1 MVESRGTKRTY
12 TLAEIEAR
20 LTRDGFD
27 EEEANKVV
35 TTLEPKPIT
44 IEEAAREYGIPEGT
58 IRRWLVKG
66 HLHEIG
72 RIRYSAPGGGKV
84 LVYAE
89 EVRELADN
97 RPKLGRPKKRTTA

>member
-1 MVESRGTKRTY
+1 MVKSLKSTRTY
-12 TLAEIEAR
+12 TLAEIEDR
-20 LTRDGFD
+20 LRGDGFN
-27 EEEANKVV
+27 EEEAKKVV
-35 TTLEPKPIT
+35 TALEVKPIT
-44 IEEAAREYGIPEGT
+44 IEEAARQYGIPEGT

-84 LVYAE
+84 LVDAE

-97 RPKLGRPKKRTTA
+97 RPKLGRPKKRR